1 MGITLQ
7 VISFLLGFFAYWA
20 TGSLASVLGISV
32 IPALAGRFTSRIGMP
47 SSWMMMLGGL
57 AALHLAS
64 GDWIGI
70 ALICIA
76 MTLVKVDEQELKWNG
91 LGLWLSS
98 AMALAG
104 IASGQVWLLTPG
116 LMSVLYVACPK
127 FPSQRRRWI
136 QIAVIAAYALLT
148 LTNPTQ
154 RDGNSVY
161 IEHGKWA
168 TDTGDYG
175 SKETGLRLKNETT
188 YSYTWMV
195 RLVSDRKSDILSL
208 TSADSTAWIVT
219 PTQPFT
225 PVEISQLK
233 SWVRRG
239 GRLVIVA
246 DHTDYL
252 GHARCLN
259 ELLAGSGL
267 DIRYGSFLPEI
278 GVAESSQGWLGER
291 ILTKTPTIATGTGM
305 IPLMTAK
312 GYFEPPD
319 YSRPGFFGPCSPS
332 VDDKFGRHMTGGCA
346 RLGMGTIVFW
356 GDSTLFSNFS
366 IFQPDSIALLA
377 RLASPQWCA
386 LASACCLAILA
397 ICLLELPALTL
408 LIPGLIL
415 GASHFSAKTPNELLK
430 KGESIAWAGDRRL
443 VDDMQPPKA
452 SFSTAYALSSASGM
466 IPRWT
471 DNPNEEKGGIWVSEN
486 PPPSSAWKWL
496 TPFLE
501 VKHSSKNP
509 SNPWDELA
517 RFVNPEATYTTNVLD
532 EKAMKVDGGG
542 LWTNEGLGSWWFGM
556 GTSPARIEKI
566 SSFNEWVRSGKVR
579 WQEPTLARSAGK
591 ALPCTAIIEG
601 GKKLQLHLPRFEA
614 RPGQYVYLGAGVSGL
629 VTDVDGKTMIT
640 GSRDK
645 DCFGYAN
652 SPSQTSWVLVY
663 DEDMINDK
671 PQKK

>member
-1 MGITLQ
+1 MGITVQ

-20 TGSLASVLGISV
+20 TGSLTAVLGISV
-32 IPALAGRFTSRIGMP
+32 LPALAGKFTPRIGMP

-57 AALHLAS
+57 AALHLAA

-76 MTLVKVDEQELKWNG
+76 MTLVKVDEQGPKWSR

-98 AMALAG
+98 AMTLSG
-104 IASGQVWLLTPG
+104 VASGQVWLLTPG
-116 LMSVLYVACPK
+116 LMSVLYAACPK
-127 FPSQRRRWI
+127 FPSKMRRWI
-136 QIAVIAAYALLT
+136 QVAVIAAYALLT
-148 LTNPTQ
+148 LKNPAQ
-154 RDGNSVY
+154 REGNSVY

-175 SKETGLRLKNETT
+175 NKETGLRLKNETT

-195 RLVSDRKSDILSL
+195 RLISDRKSDINSL
-208 TSADSTAWIVT
+208 TSSDSTAWIVT

-225 PVEISQLK
+225 PVEVSLLK

-239 GRLVIVA
+239 GRLIIVA

-259 ELLAGSGL
+259 ELLTGSGV
-267 DIRYGSFLPEI
+267 DIRYGSFLPEV
-278 GVAESSQGWLGER
+278 GLAESSQGWLGER

-305 IPLMTAK
+305 MPLMTAK
-312 GYFEPPD
+312 GYFELPD

-366 IFQPDSIALLA
+366 IFQPDSITLLA

-386 LASACCLAILA
+386 LASACCLAILV
-397 ICLLELPALTL
+397 ICVLELPALTL

-415 GASHFSAKTPNELLK
+415 GASHFSAKTPNEILRK
-430 KGESIAWAGDRRL
+430 SVSIAWAGDRRL

-486 PPPSSAWKWL
+486 PPPSSGWKWL

-501 VKHSSKNP
+501 VKHKAKNP
-509 SNPWDELA
+509 DNPWDELA
-517 RFVNPEATYTTNVLD
+517 RFVNPEATYTTSVLD
-532 EKAMKVDGGG
+532 EKAMKVDGAG
-542 LWTNEGLGSWWFGM
+542 LWTNEGMGSWWFGM

-566 SSFNEWVRSGKVR
+566 SSFHEWIRSGKVR
-579 WQEPTLARSAGK
+579 WREPPLARSVGK

-601 GKKLQLHLPRFEA
+601 GKKLQLQLPRFEA
-614 RPGQYVYLGAGVSGL
+614 SPGQYVYLGAGVSGL

-652 SPSQTSWVLVY
+652 SPSQTSWVLFY
-663 DEDMINDK
+663 DEDMRNENT
-671 PQKK
+671 KK

>member
-20 TGSLASVLGISV
+20 TGSLALVLGISV
-32 IPALAGRFTSRIGMP
+32 VPALAGRFTSRIGMP

-57 AALHLAS
+57 AALHLTS

-70 ALICIA
+70 ALICIV
-76 MTLVKVDEQELKWNG
+76 MTLIKVGAQELKWNG

-291 ILTKTPTIATGTGM
+291 ILTKTPTIATGSGM
-305 IPLMTAK
+305 MPLMTAK

>member
-305 IPLMTAK
+305 MPLMTAK

>member
-64 GDWIGI
+64 GDWMGI
-70 ALICIA
+70 AFICIA
-76 MTLVKVDEQELKWNG
+76 MTLVKVDEQGPKWNG

-154 RDGNSVY
+154 RAGNSVY

-278 GVAESSQGWLGER
+278 GVALR
-291 ILTKTPTIATGTGM
+291 TFRNT
-305 IPLMTAK
+305 
-312 GYFEPPD
+312 
-319 YSRPGFFGPCSPS
+319 CSET
-332 VDDKFGRHMTGGCA
+332 F
-346 RLGMGTIVFW
+346 
-356 GDSTLFSNFS
+356 
-366 IFQPDSIALLA
+366 
-377 RLASPQWCA
+377 
-386 LASACCLAILA
+386 
-397 ICLLELPALTL
+397 
-408 LIPGLIL
+408 
-415 GASHFSAKTPNELLK
+415 
-430 KGESIAWAGDRRL
+430 
-443 VDDMQPPKA
+443 
-452 SFSTAYALSSASGM
+452 
-466 IPRWT
+466 
-471 DNPNEEKGGIWVSEN
+471 
-486 PPPSSAWKWL
+486 
-496 TPFLE
+496 
-501 VKHSSKNP
+501 
-509 SNPWDELA
+509 
-517 RFVNPEATYTTNVLD
+517 
-532 EKAMKVDGGG
+532 
-542 LWTNEGLGSWWFGM
+542 
-556 GTSPARIEKI
+556 
-566 SSFNEWVRSGKVR
+566 
-579 WQEPTLARSAGK
+579 
-591 ALPCTAIIEG
+591 
-601 GKKLQLHLPRFEA
+601 
-614 RPGQYVYLGAGVSGL
+614 
-629 VTDVDGKTMIT
+629 
-640 GSRDK
+640 
-645 DCFGYAN
+645 
-652 SPSQTSWVLVY
+652 
-663 DEDMINDK
+663 
-671 PQKK
+671 

>member
-20 TGSLASVLGISV
+20 TGSLALVLGISV
-32 IPALAGRFTSRIGMP
+32 VPALAGRFTSRIGMP

-291 ILTKTPTIATGTGM
+291 ILTKTPTIATGSGM
-305 IPLMTAK
+305 MPLMTAK

>member
-305 IPLMTAK
+305 MPLMTAK

-509 SNPWDELA
+509 TNPWDELA
-517 RFVNPEATYTTNVLD
+517 RFVNAEATYTTSVLD
-532 EKAMKVDGGG
+532 GKAMKVDGGG

-614 RPGQYVYLGAGVSGL
+614 SPGQYVYLGAGVSGL